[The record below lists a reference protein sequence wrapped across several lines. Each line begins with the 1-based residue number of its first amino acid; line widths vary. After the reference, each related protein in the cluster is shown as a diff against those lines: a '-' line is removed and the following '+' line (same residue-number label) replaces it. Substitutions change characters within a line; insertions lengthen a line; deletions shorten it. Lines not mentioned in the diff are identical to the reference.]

1 MDHHSYH
8 NYGNLFVNVTGFNRL
23 LLRNDNNLLVFLLS
37 HLITVF
43 LSIMFSGL
51 ASIRLSVLSP
61 LALDALLVVNPC
73 HLRLNRNFM
82 LFCVGKK
89 MWAFALR

>member
-8 NYGNLFVNVTGFNRL
+8 NYGNLFVNVAEFNRL
-23 LLRNDNNLLVFLLS
+23 LLRNDNNLLVVILS
-37 HLITVF
+37 HLIRVF

-51 ASIRLSVLSP
+51 VSIKLSVLSP
-61 LALDALLVVNPC
+61 LALDALLVVNLC